1 MRATVLQANTALEAQ
16 LRQLQRQ
23 LQKAKA
29 QGDALDAQQHG
40 EAYAARPRGEQ
51 RGAAKNRPSR
61 PGSSASADLA
71 ERQHVEARQLANA
84 QKQLA
89 YYTRESEMLQKKMAR
104 LRSVDHLSVLEA
116 TVAAKQAALEEARRK
131 GRELAR
137 EAKEQDRRLD
147 NCARGVEDP
156 AKELAALGEDV
167 RVARKHAARL
177 AEENAREARELEKG
191 SAVTADIEAEVAAAP
206 RPAHRAATPR
216 RATHPHRAP
225 RTLFS
230 REPPPP
236 THPHR
241 PCPGPPRLPRRRAR
255 SMPAPVRAPQRRS
268 SGRAR
273 RRSARR
279 RWRRCSSARPRRRRA
294 RVRSMPSIDSSW
306 HARSSR

>member
-29 QGDALDAQQHG
+29 QGEALDAQQHG
-40 EAYAARPRGEQ
+40 EAHATRPRGEQ
-51 RGAAKNRPSR
+51 RGGAKNRPSR

-116 TVAAKQAALEEARRK
+116 TVAAKQAALEEARRR

-206 RPAHRAATPR
+206 RPAAAPH
-216 RATHPHRAP
+216 THIAPLTHIASLTHIAPPHPCLTLP
-225 RTLFS
+225 RT
-230 REPPPP
+230 
-236 THPHR
+236 HI
-241 PCPGPPRLPRRRAR
+241 A
-255 SMPAPVRAPQRRS
+255 PA
-268 SGRAR
+268 
-273 RRSARR
+273 
-279 RWRRCSSARPRRRRA
+279 
-294 RVRSMPSIDSSW
+294 
-306 HARSSR
+306 

>member
-29 QGDALDAQQHG
+29 QGEALDAQQHG
-40 EAYAARPRGEQ
+40 EAHATRPRGEQ
-51 RGAAKNRPSR
+51 RGGAKNRPSR

-116 TVAAKQAALEEARRK
+116 TVAAKQAALEEARRR

-206 RPAHRAATPR
+206 RPAAAPHTHIAPLTHIAPPHPR
-216 RATHPHRAP
+216 LTLPHTHIAP
-225 RTLFS
+225 
-230 REPPPP
+230 P
-236 THPHR
+236 R
-241 PCPGPPRLPRRRAR
+241 PPPRLPRRRAG
-255 SMPAPVRAPQRRS
+255 STPAPVRAPRRRS
-268 SGRAR
+268 SARAR

-279 RWRRCSSARPRRRRA
+279 RWRRCSSAPPRRRRA
-294 RVRSMPSIDSSW
+294 RARSMPSIDSSW
-306 HARSSR
+306 RARSSR

>member
-29 QGDALDAQQHG
+29 QGEALDAQQHG
-40 EAYAARPRGEQ
+40 EAHATRPRGEQ
-51 RGAAKNRPSR
+51 RGGAKNRPSR

-116 TVAAKQAALEEARRK
+116 TVAAKQAALEEARRR

-206 RPAHRAATPR
+206 
-216 RATHPHRAP
+216 
-225 RTLFS
+225 
-230 REPPPP
+230 
-236 THPHR
+236 
-241 PCPGPPRLPRRRAR
+241 
-255 SMPAPVRAPQRRS
+255 
-268 SGRAR
+268 
-273 RRSARR
+273 
-279 RWRRCSSARPRRRRA
+279 
-294 RVRSMPSIDSSW
+294 
-306 HARSSR
+306 